1 MRTLTVVKDQDGN
14 VKIAQF
20 GNTEYEENPS
30 TIDEIIS
37 YFKAFVEDKSNLNAL
52 EKKISNIKF
61 FTEAE
66 WISFQKDLFRGLKSA
81 LTYYFNF
88 IDSSVG
94 NNILSLSSSFTTKTR
109 LISYYK
115 YLNDFMFAQAQLVI
129 DFSNGEA
136 FVKLSGENMY
146 SFKFGEKKN
155 TRFSTRKENAL
166 KKEQSSVPTVTV
178 KTKKQPKTKRVKK
191 QIAVKA
197 EPKKDTSPRVQQLW

>member
-66 WISFQKDLFRGLKSA
+66 WISFQKDLFKGLKSV
-81 LTYYFNF
+81 LIYYANF
-88 IDSSVG
+88 IDSNVG
-94 NNILSLSSSFTTKTR
+94 HNILSLSSSFTTKTR

-115 YLNDFMFAQAQLVI
+115 YLNDFMFAQDQLVI

-155 TRFSTRKENAL
+155 TRFSTRKANAL
-166 KKEQSSVPTVTV
+166 KKDTTVQTVIVPSKKQIKV
-178 KTKKQPKTKRVKK
+178 KRMKKQPVVKK
-191 QIAVKA
+191 
-197 EPKKDTSPRVQQLW
+197 ETKKDTSPRVQQLW

>member
-37 YFKAFVEDKSNLNAL
+37 YFKTFVEDKSNLNAL

-66 WISFQKDLFRGLKSA
+66 WISFQKDLFKGLKSA
-81 LTYYFNF
+81 LTYYANF
-88 IDSSVG
+88 IDSNVG
-94 NNILSLSSSFTTKTR
+94 HNILSLSSSFTTKTR

-115 YLNDFMFAQAQLVI
+115 YLNDFMFAQVQLVI

-166 KKEQSSVPTVTV
+166 KKDTTVQTVIVPSKKQIKV
-178 KTKKQPKTKRVKK
+178 KRTKKQPIVKK
-191 QIAVKA
+191 
-197 EPKKDTSPRVQQLW
+197 ETKKDTSPRVQQLW

>member
-37 YFKAFVEDKSNLNAL
+37 YFKTFVEDRSNLNVI

-61 FTEAE
+61 FTEVE
-66 WISFQKDLFRGLKSA
+66 WVSFQKDFFKGLKSA
-81 LTYYFNF
+81 TTYYDAFLDN
-88 IDSSVG
+88 SVG
-94 NNILSLSSSFTTKTR
+94 HNILRLSSSFTTKTR

-115 YLNDFMFAQAQLVI
+115 YLNDFMFAQVQLVI
-129 DFSNGEA
+129 DFSSGEA
-136 FVKLSGENMY
+136 FIKLSGENMY

-166 KKEQSSVPTVTV
+166 KKDITVQTVIVPSKKQV
-178 KTKKQPKTKRVKK
+178 KVKRTKKQPIVKK
-191 QIAVKA
+191 
-197 EPKKDTSPRVQQLW
+197 ETKKDTSPRVQQLW